1 MREILFR
8 GKRLDAD
15 IWVYG
20 YYVRCRGHHYI
31 FHVYDSDYGIDDGG
45 YLEWIEVE
53 PETVRQ
59 YTGLSDRNGKRI
71 FEGDIMEIPGSNKKG
86 LPAEV
91 RYMERDGGFRIERVG
106 YVPIILN
113 EVQYW
118 GEVIGNIF
126 DNPDLIEWKRSKL
139 RITPRKPTDRGGYLT
154 MPLVSNVPRPS
165 DKTWKK
171 TTCPVCGKECWD
183 RPLPEGFIEEMFVGK
198 RCTMCALKA
207 AGV

>member
-8 GKRLDAD
+8 GKRLDNGEWAE
-15 IWVYG
+15 G
-20 YYVRCRGHHYI
+20 YYAKCRGHHYI
-31 FHVYDSDYGIDDGG
+31 LPSYDLDHGFDERYSD
-45 YLEWIEVE
+45 WIEVD
-53 PETVRQ
+53 PETVCQR
-59 YTGLSDRNGKRI
+59 TGLADRKGRKI
-71 FEGDIMEIPGSNKKG
+71 FESDVIVIPHSNKKG

-126 DNPDLIEWKRSKL
+126 DNPYLIEWKRSKL

>member
-8 GKRLDAD
+8 GKRIDAD

-20 YYVRCRGHHYI
+20 YYVRCRGRHYI
-31 FHVYDSDYGIDDGG
+31 LPVYDSDHGFDERYS
-45 YLEWIEVE
+45 EWIEVV
-53 PETVRQ
+53 PETVCQ

-91 RYMERDGGFRIERVG
+91 RYMERDGGFRIERIG
-106 YVPIILN
+106 YAPIILN

>member
-8 GKRLDAD
+8 GKRIDAD

-20 YYVRCRGHHYI
+20 YYVRCRGRHYI
-31 FHVYDSDYGIDDGG
+31 LPVYDSDHGFDERYS
-45 YLEWIEVE
+45 EWIEVV
-53 PETVRQ
+53 PETVCQ

-71 FEGDIMEIPGSNKKG
+71 FEGDIVAIPGSNKKG

-126 DNPDLIEWKRSKL
+126 DNPYLIEWKRSKL

-183 RPLPEGFIEEMFVGK
+183 RPLPKGFIEEMFVGK

>member
-8 GKRLDAD
+8 GKKLSDGAWVEGDLSRSVVVGETH
-15 IWVYG
+15 IW
-20 YYVRCRGHHYI
+20 RIEDNLSTTTHR
-31 FHVYDSDYGIDDGG
+31 ID
-45 YLEWIEVE
+45 
-53 PETVRQ
+53 PETVCQ

-126 DNPDLIEWKRSKL
+126 DNPYLIEWKRSKL

>member
-31 FHVYDSDYGIDDGG
+31 LPVYDSDHGFDERYS
-45 YLEWIEVE
+45 EWIEVV
-53 PETVRQ
+53 PETVCQ
-59 YTGLSDRNGKRI
+59 YTGMDDRNGKRI
-71 FEGDIMEIPGSNKKG
+71 FEGDIVAIPGSNKKG

-106 YVPIILN
+106 YAPIILN

-171 TTCPVCGKECWD
+171 TICPVCGKECWD